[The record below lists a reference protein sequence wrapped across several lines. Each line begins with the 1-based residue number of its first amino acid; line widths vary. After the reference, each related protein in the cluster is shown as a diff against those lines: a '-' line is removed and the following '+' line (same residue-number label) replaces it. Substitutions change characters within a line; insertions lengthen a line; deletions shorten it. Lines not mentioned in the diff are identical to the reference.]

1 MVEIGVVHLVRKKN
15 GIAPLEK
22 FLASYLKYSAG
33 IDHDLVLIFKGFQPG
48 QITEGYDRLLAGV
61 PHKRLF
67 VHDTGFD
74 LTSYFEAIKCLEYRY
89 FCFLNSFS
97 RILAD
102 DWLRKLHRWVTAE
115 GVGLVG
121 ATGSYQ
127 SFTTNHHERNRRL
140 SALGTATRF
149 RQRIKHVIS
158 DVNPRLI
165 ALRTASWVL
174 GGLGLWD
181 PARYFPAFP
190 NYHIRTNAFMASR
203 ETLTQIR
210 IWPMVFKLS
219 AFIFESG
226 NESLTNQ
233 IIRLGL
239 RPLVVAR
246 TGEAFEKERWH
257 LSNTF
262 RQAMQENLLV
272 ADNQTDAYEESGV
285 DARIDLSRQAWGPF
299 ARPFQS

>member
-1 MVEIGVVHLVRKKN
+1 MVEVGVVHLVRKKN
-15 GIAPLEK
+15 GIAPFEK
-22 FLASYLKYSAG
+22 FLGSYLERPAG
-33 IDHDLVLIFKGFQPG
+33 LPHDLVLIFKGFRRRRG
-48 QITEGYDRLLAGV
+48 TEEYDRLLAGI

-67 VHDTGFD
+67 MYDYGFD
-74 LTSYFEAIKCLEYRY
+74 LTSYFMAVERLGYRY

-97 RILAD
+97 RILD
-102 DWLRKLHRWVTAE
+102 VDWLIKLRRWIAAE

-121 ATGSYQ
+121 ATGSYE
-127 SFTTNHHERNRRL
+127 SFTATHLERSRMLSTLGPMARL
-140 SALGTATRF
+140 RW
-149 RQRIKHVIS
+149 RIEHVLNN
-158 DVNPRLI
+158 VNPQLVM
-165 ALRTASWVL
+165 LRAAAWAL

-203 ETLTQIR
+203 ETLSQIR
-210 IWPMVFKLS
+210 VWLMAFKLS
-219 AFIFESG
+219 AFVFESG
-226 NESLTNQ
+226 HESLTNQ

-246 TGEAFEKERWH
+246 TGEAFEKEQWH

-272 ADNQTDAYEESGV
+272 ADNQTDAYEEANAEG
-285 DARIDLSRQAWGPF
+285 RMELSRQAWGPF
-299 ARPFQS
+299 ARPF